1 MPYFQEIC
9 QIPGHRQGVV
19 FSQSPDFEQLR
30 GTAVDKGGEV
40 LFLKAINN
48 VGNLSQQDPSTVGVG
63 DYRNIF
69 QLPPR
74 VALGGTPQPD
84 LAGFALDR
92 APGYV
97 NAAAANR
104 LRNLLEGQAM
114 ATQYQFRNFN

>member
-1 MPYFQEIC
+1 MPYFQEVC
-9 QIPGHRQGVV
+9 QVPGHRQGVV
-19 FSQSPDFEQLR
+19 FSQPPYFQQLGR
-30 GTAVDKGGEV
+30 AAVDKGSEV
-40 LFLKAINN
+40 LFLEAINN
-48 VGNLSQQDPSTVGVG
+48 VGNLSQQYPSTVGVG
-63 DYRNIF
+63 NHRNIF
-69 QLPPR
+69 QFPSR

-114 ATQYQFRNFN
+114 ATQCQFRNFN